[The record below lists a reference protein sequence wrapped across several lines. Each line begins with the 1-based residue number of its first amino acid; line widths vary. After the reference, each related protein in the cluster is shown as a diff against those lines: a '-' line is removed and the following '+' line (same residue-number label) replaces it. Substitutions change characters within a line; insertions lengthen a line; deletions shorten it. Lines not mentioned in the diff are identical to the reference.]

1 MKQIDM
7 NINTIYNE
15 DNLITLSNMPDNF
28 LDLVVTS
35 PPYDR
40 LRDYKGFP
48 AYNLKRHRDTA
59 KLLYRKLKDG
69 GVIVWVVGDS
79 TVDGS
84 ETGTSF
90 RQALLFKK
98 VGFRLH
104 DTMIYESDKMPLNH
118 NRYEQVF
125 EYMFIL
131 SKGKPKA
138 FNPILV
144 KTNYFGTERKYNYG
158 DLRGSNLEKNKAI
171 RYRDE
176 TKQVKE
182 QKIKGNIFKYNTG
195 FIHTSSDPFAFEHP
209 AIFPEKLAKDH
220 ILSWSNEG
228 DLVYDPFMGSGT
240 VAKVCIELKRNWIG
254 SEISKDYIEIINKR
268 IEKVQ
273 VNLF

>member
-1 MKQIDM
+1 MLL
-7 NINTIYNE
+7 NTIYNE
-15 DNLITLSNMPDNF
+15 DNLITLSNMPDGF

-35 PPYDR
+35 PPYDG

-48 AYNLKRHRDTA
+48 VYNLKRHRDTA
-59 KLLYRKLKDG
+59 KLLYQKLKDG

-104 DTMIYESDKMPLNH
+104 DTMIYEKLVSFGEYRF
-118 NRYEQVF
+118 RYYPVF

-138 FNPILV
+138 FNPIMDR
-144 KTNYFGTERKYNYG
+144 KNNMKYIYEGKIAKRRQPDGTSKMKKMYQNG
-158 DLRGSNLEKNKAI
+158 F
-171 RYRDE
+171 
-176 TKQVKE
+176 KE
-182 QKIKGNIFKYNTG
+182 IGKRNNVWRIDSG
-195 FIHTSSDPFAFEHP
+195 FCKSSTDTFAFEHP

-220 ILSWSNEG
+220 ILSWSNDG

-240 VAKVCIELKRNWIG
+240 VAKACIELKRNYIG
-254 SEISKDYIEIINKR
+254 SEISKDYIELINKR
-268 IEKVQ
+268 IYHSQ
-273 VNLF
+273 PGLL